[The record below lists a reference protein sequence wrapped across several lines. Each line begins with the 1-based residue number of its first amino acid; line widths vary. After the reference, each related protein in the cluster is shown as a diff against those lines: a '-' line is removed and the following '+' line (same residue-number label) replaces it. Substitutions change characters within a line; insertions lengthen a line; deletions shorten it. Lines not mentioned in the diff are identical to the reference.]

1 MSTSFCGFAFAGYRS
16 IGTAMAKIAPL
27 RKINFIVG
35 QNNSGKSNIIGFLH
49 KQFALFYRLAK
60 NESDG
65 DNTFEPIDLPLH
77 AGQVMHRI
85 GFPISICLIGEY
97 IDDLFSQSNNN
108 HQLHLPAV
116 RDIAI
121 KVLQE
126 CFEKDKDFIWFIFS
140 SHSVDMGFELEY
152 DIDKV
157 FNLLGKDEWR
167 RLWSALTQRTG
178 GDISTHWI
186 PQTLQILANIPD
198 LPKVEVIP
206 AIRKIGMPGSERVD
220 FSGEGIIERLA
231 ELQHPPLEKKEDR
244 EKFEQINNFLKA
256 VLENPTARIEIP
268 HKNDCILVHMDGK
281 VLPLHSLGTGV
292 HEVIIMASTAT
303 EIENSI
309 LCIEEPEL
317 HLHPTLQRKLIQYLE
332 SQTTNHYIIATHS
345 AHMLDAVDSEVFHV
359 SMAFGESI
367 VSAVQTDQTK
377 LDVCRDLGCKAS
389 DILQANSIIWVEGPS
404 DRIYINYW
412 LKAKRPD
419 LIEGVHY
426 SVMFFGG
433 RLFSHITADT
443 DRDLHILED
452 LISIRRLN
460 QNSAI
465 MFDSDKDKPRK
476 RLADT
481 KLRLKHEFETGGG
494 FAWVTQGREVENYLD
509 EQVLRDIV
517 MEIHPTAAG
526 MVSEGQYANLLKY
539 KRKKDGKIC
548 VADKIKVARSYTH
561 LTPVNF
567 DMLDLDKQTNQLAS
581 FIDTANGQS
590 NIKIQKTG
598 A

>member
-49 KQFALFYRLAK
+49 KQFSLFYRLAK
-60 NESDG
+60 AENNG
-65 DNTFEPIDLPLH
+65 VKTFEPIDMPLH

-85 GFPISICLIGEY
+85 GFPISIHLIEEY
-97 IDDLFSQSNNN
+97 IDELFSQTNDN
-108 HQLHLPAV
+108 QLLPAV

-126 CFEKDKDFIWFIFS
+126 CFQKDNDFIWFVFS
-140 SHSVDMGFELEY
+140 SHSVDKNFELEY

-157 FNLLGKDEWR
+157 YDLLGKDEWR
-167 RLWSALTQRTG
+167 RLWSALTRRTG
-178 GDISTHWI
+178 GDISAHWI
-186 PQTLQILANIPD
+186 PQTLQILATIPD
-198 LPKVEVIP
+198 LPKVELIP
-206 AIRKIGMPGSERVD
+206 AIRKIGVPGSERVD
-220 FSGEGIIERLA
+220 YSGEGIIERLA
-231 ELQHPPLEKKEDR
+231 ELQHPPLEKNKDR
-244 EKFEQINNFLKA
+244 EKFEQINSFLKA

-268 HKNDCILVHMDGK
+268 HKNDCILVHMDEK
-281 VLPLHSLGTGV
+281 VLPLHSLGTGI
-292 HEVIIMASTAT
+292 HEVIILASTAT

-332 SQTTNHYIIATHS
+332 SQTTNQYIIATHS
-345 AHMLDAVDSEVFHV
+345 AHLLDAVDAEVFHV

-377 LDVCRDLGCKAS
+377 LDVCRDLGYKAS

-412 LKAKRPD
+412 LRAKRPD

-443 DRDLHILED
+443 DRDMHILED

-476 RLADT
+476 RLSDT
-481 KLRLKHEFETGGG
+481 KLRLKDEFGSGGG

-509 EQVLRDIV
+509 ERVLRDIV
-517 MEIHPTAAG
+517 MDIHPTAAG
-526 MVSEGQYANLLKY
+526 LASEGQYANLLKY

-548 VADKIKVARSYTH
+548 VADKIKVARNYTYQA
-561 LTPVNF
+561 PVNF
-567 DMLDLDKQTNQLAS
+567 DILDLDRQTNLLVN
-581 FIDTANGQS
+581 FIDSANGQS
-590 NIKIQKTG
+590 NIKIQKPG

>member
-1 MSTSFCGFAFAGYRS
+1 MSTSFYGFAFAGYRS

-49 KQFALFYRLAK
+49 KQFSLFYRLAK
-60 NESDG
+60 AENNG
-65 DNTFEPIDLPLH
+65 VKTFEPIDMPLH
-77 AGQVMHRI
+77 AGQVIHRI
-85 GFPISICLIGEY
+85 GFPISIPLIEEY
-97 IDDLFSQSNNN
+97 IDELFSQTNNN
-108 HQLHLPAV
+108 QLLPAV

-126 CFEKDKDFIWFIFS
+126 CFQKDNDFIWFVFS
-140 SHSVDMGFELEY
+140 SHSVDKNFELEY

-157 FNLLGKDEWR
+157 YDLLGKDEWR
-167 RLWSALTQRTG
+167 RLWSALTRGTG
-178 GDISTHWI
+178 GDISAHWI
-186 PQTLQILANIPD
+186 PQTLQILATIPD
-198 LPKVEVIP
+198 LPKVELIP
-206 AIRKIGMPGSERVD
+206 AIRKIGVPGSERVD
-220 FSGEGIIERLA
+220 YSGEGIIERLA
-231 ELQHPPLEKKEDR
+231 ELQHPPLEKNKDR
-244 EKFEQINNFLKA
+244 EKFEQINSFLKA

-268 HKNDCILVHMDGK
+268 HKNDCILVHMDEK
-281 VLPLHSLGTGV
+281 VLPLHSLGTGI
-292 HEVIIMASTAT
+292 HEVLILASTAT

-332 SQTTNHYIIATHS
+332 SQTTNQYIIATHS
-345 AHMLDAVDSEVFHV
+345 AHLLDAVDSEVFHV

-377 LDVCRDLGCKAS
+377 LDVCRDLGYKAS

-412 LKAKRPD
+412 LRAKRPD

-443 DRDLHILED
+443 DRDMHILED

-476 RLADT
+476 RLSDT
-481 KLRLKHEFETGGG
+481 KLRLKDEFGSGGG

-509 EQVLRDIV
+509 ERVLRDIV
-517 MEIHPTAAG
+517 MDIHPTAAG
-526 MVSEGQYANLLKY
+526 LASEGQYANLLKY

-548 VADKIKVARSYTH
+548 VADKIKVARNYTYQA
-561 LTPVNF
+561 PVNF
-567 DMLDLDKQTNQLAS
+567 DVLDLDRQTNLLVN
-581 FIDTANGQS
+581 FIDSANGQS
-590 NIKIQKTG
+590 NIKIQKPG

>member
-1 MSTSFCGFAFAGYRS
+1 
-16 IGTAMAKIAPL
+16 MAKIAPL

-49 KQFALFYRLAK
+49 KQFSLFYRLAK
-60 NESDG
+60 AENNG
-65 DNTFEPIDLPLH
+65 VKTFEPIDMPLH

-85 GFPISICLIGEY
+85 GFPISIPLIEEY
-97 IDDLFSQSNNN
+97 IDDLFSQTNDN
-108 HQLHLPAV
+108 QLLPAV

-126 CFEKDKDFIWFIFS
+126 CFQKDNDFIWFVFS
-140 SHSVDMGFELEY
+140 SHSVDKNFELEY

-157 FNLLGKDEWR
+157 YDLLGKDEWR
-167 RLWSALTQRTG
+167 RLWSALSRKTG
-178 GDISTHWI
+178 GDISAHWI
-186 PQTLQILANIPD
+186 PQTLQILATIPD
-198 LPKVEVIP
+198 LPKVELIP
-206 AIRKIGMPGSERVD
+206 AIRKIGVPGSERVD
-220 FSGEGIIERLA
+220 YSGEGIIERLA
-231 ELQHPPLEKKEDR
+231 ELQHPPLEKNQDR
-244 EKFEQINNFLKA
+244 EKFEQINSFLKA

-268 HKNDCILVHMDGK
+268 HKNDCILVHMDEK
-281 VLPLHSLGTGV
+281 VLPLHSLGTGI
-292 HEVIIMASTAT
+292 HEVIILASTAT

-332 SQTTNHYIIATHS
+332 SQTTNQYIIATHS
-345 AHMLDAVDSEVFHV
+345 AHLLDAVDSEVFHV

-377 LDVCRDLGCKAS
+377 LDVCRDLGYKAS

-412 LKAKRPD
+412 LRAKRPD

-443 DRDLHILED
+443 DRDMHILEN

-476 RLADT
+476 RLSDT
-481 KLRLKHEFETGGG
+481 KLRLKDEFGSGGG

-509 EQVLRDIV
+509 ERVLRDIV
-517 MEIHPTAAG
+517 MDIHPTAAG
-526 MVSEGQYANLLKY
+526 LVSEGQYANLLKY

-548 VADKIKVARSYTH
+548 VADKIKVARNYTYQA
-561 LTPVNF
+561 PVNF
-567 DMLDLDKQTNQLAS
+567 DVLDLDRQTNLLVN
-581 FIDTANGQS
+581 FIDSANGQS
-590 NIKIQKTG
+590 NIKIQKPG

>member
-49 KQFALFYRLAK
+49 KQFSLFYRLAK
-60 NESDG
+60 AENNG
-65 DNTFEPIDLPLH
+65 VKTFEPIDMPLH
-77 AGQVMHRI
+77 AGQVIHRI
-85 GFPISICLIGEY
+85 GFPISIPLIEEY
-97 IDDLFSQSNNN
+97 IDELFSQTNDN
-108 HQLHLPAV
+108 QLLPAV

-126 CFEKDKDFIWFIFS
+126 CFQKDNDFIWFVFS
-140 SHSVDMGFELEY
+140 SHSVDKNFELEY

-157 FNLLGKDEWR
+157 YDLLGKDEWR
-167 RLWSALTQRTG
+167 RLWSALTRRTG
-178 GDISTHWI
+178 GDISAHWI
-186 PQTLQILANIPD
+186 PQTLQILATIPD
-198 LPKVEVIP
+198 LPKVELIP
-206 AIRKIGMPGSERVD
+206 AIRKIGVPGSERVD
-220 FSGEGIIERLA
+220 YSGEGIIERLA
-231 ELQHPPLEKKEDR
+231 ELQHPPLEKNKDR
-244 EKFEQINNFLKA
+244 EKFEQINSFLKA

-268 HKNDCILVHMDGK
+268 HKNDCILVHMDEK
-281 VLPLHSLGTGV
+281 VLPLHSLGTGI
-292 HEVIIMASTAT
+292 HEVIILASTAT

-332 SQTTNHYIIATHS
+332 SQTTNQYIIATHS
-345 AHMLDAVDSEVFHV
+345 AHLLDAVDSEVFHV

-377 LDVCRDLGCKAS
+377 LDVCRDLGYKAS

-412 LKAKRPD
+412 LRAKRPD

-443 DRDLHILED
+443 DRDMHILEN

-476 RLADT
+476 RLSDT
-481 KLRLKHEFETGGG
+481 KLRLKDEFGSGGG
-494 FAWVTQGREVENYLD
+494 FSWVTQGREVENYLD
-509 EQVLRDIV
+509 ERVLRDIV
-517 MEIHPTAAG
+517 MDIHPTAAG
-526 MVSEGQYANLLKY
+526 LTSEGQYANLLKY

-548 VADKIKVARSYTH
+548 VADKIKVARNYTYQA
-561 LTPVNF
+561 PVNF
-567 DMLDLDKQTNQLAS
+567 DVLDLDRQTNLLVN
-581 FIDTANGQS
+581 FIDSANGQS
-590 NIKIQKTG
+590 NIKIQKPG

>member
-49 KQFALFYRLAK
+49 KQFSLFYRLAK
-60 NESDG
+60 AENNG
-65 DNTFEPIDLPLH
+65 VKTFEPIDMPLH
-77 AGQVMHRI
+77 AGQVIHRI
-85 GFPISICLIGEY
+85 GFPISIPLIEEY
-97 IDDLFSQSNNN
+97 IDELFSQTNDN
-108 HQLHLPAV
+108 QLLPAV

-126 CFEKDKDFIWFIFS
+126 CFQKDNDFIWFVFS
-140 SHSVDMGFELEY
+140 SHSVDKNFELEY

-157 FNLLGKDEWR
+157 YDLLGKDEWR
-167 RLWSALTQRTG
+167 RLWSALTRRTG
-178 GDISTHWI
+178 GDISAHWI
-186 PQTLQILANIPD
+186 PQTLQILALIPD
-198 LPKVEVIP
+198 LPKVELIP
-206 AIRKIGMPGSERVD
+206 AIRKIGVPGSERVD
-220 FSGEGIIERLA
+220 YSGEGIIERLA
-231 ELQHPPLEKKEDR
+231 ELQHPPLEKNKDR
-244 EKFEQINNFLKA
+244 EKFEQINSFLKA

-268 HKNDCILVHMDGK
+268 HKNDCILVHMDEK
-281 VLPLHSLGTGV
+281 VLPLHSLGTGI
-292 HEVIIMASTAT
+292 HEVIILASTAT

-332 SQTTNHYIIATHS
+332 SQTTNQYIIATHS
-345 AHMLDAVDSEVFHV
+345 AHLLDAVDSEVFHV

-377 LDVCRDLGCKAS
+377 LDVCRDLGYKAS

-412 LKAKRPD
+412 LRAKRPD

-443 DRDLHILED
+443 DRDMHILED

-476 RLADT
+476 RLSDT
-481 KLRLKHEFETGGG
+481 KLRLKDEFGSGGG

-509 EQVLRDIV
+509 ERVLRDIV
-517 MEIHPTAAG
+517 MDIHPTAAG
-526 MVSEGQYANLLKY
+526 LTSEGQYANLLKY

-548 VADKIKVARSYTH
+548 VADKIKVARNYAYQA
-561 LTPVNF
+561 PVNF
-567 DMLDLDKQTNQLAS
+567 DVLDLDRQTNLLVN
-581 FIDTANGQS
+581 FIDSANGQS
-590 NIKIQKTG
+590 NIKIQKPG

>member
-49 KQFALFYRLAK
+49 KQFSLFYRLAK
-60 NESDG
+60 AENNSVK
-65 DNTFEPIDLPLH
+65 TFEPIDMPLH

-85 GFPISICLIGEY
+85 GFPISIHLIEEY
-97 IDDLFSQSNNN
+97 IDELFSQTNDN
-108 HQLHLPAV
+108 QLLPAV

-126 CFEKDKDFIWFIFS
+126 CFHKDNDFIWFVFS
-140 SHSVDMGFELEY
+140 SHSVDRNFELEY

-157 FNLLGKDEWR
+157 YDLLGKDEWR
-167 RLWSALTQRTG
+167 RLWSALTRRTG
-178 GDISTHWI
+178 GDITSHWI
-186 PQTLQILANIPD
+186 PQTLQILATIPD
-198 LPKVEVIP
+198 LPKVELIP
-206 AIRKIGMPGSERVD
+206 AIRKIGVPGSERVD
-220 FSGEGIIERLA
+220 YSGEGIIERLA
-231 ELQHPPLEKKEDR
+231 ELQHPPLEKNKDR
-244 EKFEQINNFLKA
+244 EKFEQINSFLKA

-268 HKNDCILVHMDGK
+268 HKNDCILVHMDEK
-281 VLPLHSLGTGV
+281 VLPLHSLGTGI
-292 HEVIIMASTAT
+292 HEVIILASTAT

-332 SQTTNHYIIATHS
+332 SQTTNQYIIATHS
-345 AHMLDAVDSEVFHV
+345 AHLLDAVDSEVFHV

-377 LDVCRDLGCKAS
+377 LDVCRDLGYKAS

-412 LKAKRPD
+412 LRAKRPD

-443 DRDLHILED
+443 DRDMHILED

-465 MFDSDKDKPRK
+465 MFDSDKDKLRK
-476 RLADT
+476 RLSDT
-481 KLRLKHEFETGGG
+481 KLRLKDEFGSGGG

-509 EQVLRDIV
+509 ERVLRDIV
-517 MEIHPTAAG
+517 MDIHPTAAG
-526 MVSEGQYANLLKY
+526 LASEGQYANLLKY

-548 VADKIKVARSYTH
+548 VADKIKVARNYTYQA
-561 LTPVNF
+561 PVNF
-567 DMLDLDKQTNQLAS
+567 DVLDLDRQTNLLVN
-581 FIDTANGQS
+581 FIDSANGQS
-590 NIKIQKTG
+590 NIKIQKPG

>member
-16 IGTAMAKIAPL
+16 IITLIAKIAPL

-60 NESDG
+60 NENNG
-65 DNTFEPIDLPLH
+65 VKTFEPIDMPLH

-85 GFPISICLIGEY
+85 GFPMSISSVDNY
-97 IDDLFSQSNNN
+97 IDDLISQSPGNPR
-108 HQLHLPAV
+108 LCAV

-121 KVLQE
+121 KVLLE
-126 CFEKDKDFIWFIFS
+126 CFEKDQDFIWFIFS
-140 SHSVDMGFELEY
+140 SHSVDKNFELEY
-152 DIDKV
+152 DSDKAHD
-157 FNLLGKDEWR
+157 LLEKEEWR
-167 RLWSALTQRTG
+167 RLWHALTGQLQG
-178 GDISTHWI
+178 NISAHWI
-186 PQTLQILANIPD
+186 PQTLQTLAKIPD

-206 AIRKIGMPGSERVD
+206 AIRKVGVPGSERLD
-220 FSGEGIIERLA
+220 YSGEGIIERLA
-231 ELQHPPLEKKEDR
+231 ELQHPPLDKKEDR
-244 EKFEQINNFLKA
+244 EKFEHINNFLRA
-256 VLENPTARIEIP
+256 VLENKTARIEIP

-281 VLPLHSLGTGV
+281 VLPLQSLGTGI

-332 SQTTNHYIIATHS
+332 SHTTNQYIIATHS

-359 SMAFGESI
+359 SMTLSESI
-367 VSAVQTDQTK
+367 VSAVHSDQTR
-377 LDVCRDLGCKAS
+377 LDVCRDLGYKAS

-419 LIEGVHY
+419 LIEGIHY

-443 DRDLHILED
+443 ERGIHTLED

-460 QNSAI
+460 QNSGI
-465 MFDSDKDKPRK
+465 MFDSDKDMPRM
-476 RLADT
+476 RLSET
-481 KLRLKHEFETGGG
+481 KLRLKDEFGSGGG
-494 FAWVTQGREVENYLD
+494 FSWVTQGREVENYLD
-509 EQVLRDIV
+509 EQVLRDVV
-517 MEIHPTAAG
+517 MEIHPTATEI
-526 MVSEGQYANLLKY
+526 VSKGQYANLLKY
-539 KRKKDGKIC
+539 KRKMDGKIC
-548 VADKIKVARSYTH
+548 VADKMKVARRYTDRV
-561 LTPVNF
+561 PADF
-567 DMLDLDKQTNQLAS
+567 DILDLNKQTNQLAN
-581 FIDTANGQS
+581 FIDSANGQS
-590 NIKIQKTG
+590 NIKMQKTG

>member
-49 KQFALFYRLAK
+49 KQFSLFYRLAK
-60 NESDG
+60 AENNG
-65 DNTFEPIDLPLH
+65 VKTFEPIDMPLH
-77 AGQVMHRI
+77 VGQVMHRI
-85 GFPISICLIGEY
+85 GFPISIPLIEEY
-97 IDDLFSQSNNN
+97 IDELFSQTNDN
-108 HQLHLPAV
+108 HLLPAV

-126 CFEKDKDFIWFIFS
+126 CFQKDNDFIWFVFS
-140 SHSVDMGFELEY
+140 SHSVDKNFELEY
-152 DIDKV
+152 DVDKV
-157 FNLLGKDEWR
+157 YDLLGKDEWR
-167 RLWSALTQRTG
+167 RLWSALSRKTG
-178 GDISTHWI
+178 GDISAHWI
-186 PQTLQILANIPD
+186 PQTLQILATIPD
-198 LPKVEVIP
+198 LPKVELIP
-206 AIRKIGMPGSERVD
+206 AIRKIGVPGSERVD
-220 FSGEGIIERLA
+220 YSGEGIIERLA
-231 ELQHPPLEKKEDR
+231 ELQHPPLEKNKDR
-244 EKFEQINNFLKA
+244 EKFEQINSFLKA

-268 HKNDCILVHMDGK
+268 HKNDCILVHMDEK
-281 VLPLHSLGTGV
+281 VLPLHSLGTGI
-292 HEVIIMASTAT
+292 HEVIILASTAT

-332 SQTTNHYIIATHS
+332 SQTTNQYIIATHS
-345 AHMLDAVDSEVFHV
+345 AHLLDAVDSEVFHV

-377 LDVCRDLGCKAS
+377 LDVCRDLGYKAS

-412 LKAKRPD
+412 LRAKRPD

-443 DRDLHILED
+443 DRDMHILED

-476 RLADT
+476 RLSDT
-481 KLRLKHEFETGGG
+481 KLRLKDEFGSGGG

-509 EQVLRDIV
+509 ERVLRDIV
-517 MEIHPTAAG
+517 MDIHPTAAG
-526 MVSEGQYANLLKY
+526 LVSEGQYANLLKY

-548 VADKIKVARSYTH
+548 AADKIKVARNYTYQA
-561 LTPVNF
+561 PVNF
-567 DMLDLDKQTNQLAS
+567 DVLDLDRQTNLLVN
-581 FIDTANGQS
+581 FIDSANGQS
-590 NIKIQKTG
+590 NIKIQKPG

>member
-49 KQFALFYRLAK
+49 KQFSLFYRLAK
-60 NESDG
+60 AENDG
-65 DNTFEPIDLPLH
+65 IKTFEPIDMPLH

-85 GFPISICLIGEY
+85 GFPISIPLIEEY
-97 IDDLFSQSNNN
+97 IDELFSQTNDN
-108 HQLHLPAV
+108 HLLPAV

-126 CFEKDKDFIWFIFS
+126 CFQKDNDFIWFVFS
-140 SHSVDMGFELEY
+140 SHSVDKNFELEY

-157 FNLLGKDEWR
+157 YDLLGKDEWR
-167 RLWSALTQRTG
+167 RLWSALSRKTG
-178 GDISTHWI
+178 GDISAHWI
-186 PQTLQILANIPD
+186 PQTLQILATIPD
-198 LPKVEVIP
+198 LPKVELIP
-206 AIRKIGMPGSERVD
+206 AIRKIGVPGSERVD
-220 FSGEGIIERLA
+220 YSGEGIIERLA
-231 ELQHPPLEKKEDR
+231 ELQHPPLEKNQDR
-244 EKFEQINNFLKA
+244 EKFEQINSFLKA

-268 HKNDCILVHMDGK
+268 HKNDCILVHMDEK
-281 VLPLHSLGTGV
+281 VLPLHSLGTGI
-292 HEVIIMASTAT
+292 HEVIILASTAT

-332 SQTTNHYIIATHS
+332 SQTTNQYIIATHS
-345 AHMLDAVDSEVFHV
+345 AHLLDAVDSEVFHV

-377 LDVCRDLGCKAS
+377 LDVCRDLGYKAS

-412 LKAKRPD
+412 LRAKRPD

-443 DRDLHILED
+443 DRDMHILED

-476 RLADT
+476 RLSDT
-481 KLRLKHEFETGGG
+481 KLRLKDEFGSGGG

-509 EQVLRDIV
+509 ERVLRDIV
-517 MEIHPTAAG
+517 MDIHPTAAG
-526 MVSEGQYANLLKY
+526 LVSEGQYANLLKY

-548 VADKIKVARSYTH
+548 VADKIKVARNYTYQA
-561 LTPVNF
+561 PVNF
-567 DMLDLDKQTNQLAS
+567 DVLDLDRQTNLLVN
-581 FIDTANGQS
+581 FIDSANGQS
-590 NIKIQKTG
+590 NIKIQKPG

>member
-49 KQFALFYRLAK
+49 KQFSLFYRLAK
-60 NESDG
+60 AENNG
-65 DNTFEPIDLPLH
+65 VKTFEPIDMPLH

-85 GFPISICLIGEY
+85 GFPISIPLIEEY
-97 IDDLFSQSNNN
+97 IDDLFSQTNDN
-108 HQLHLPAV
+108 QLLPVV

-126 CFEKDKDFIWFIFS
+126 CFQKDNDFIWFVFS
-140 SHSVDMGFELEY
+140 SHSVDKNFELEY

-157 FNLLGKDEWR
+157 YDLLGKDEWR
-167 RLWSALTQRTG
+167 RLWSALTRRTG
-178 GDISTHWI
+178 GDISAHWI
-186 PQTLQILANIPD
+186 PQTLQILATIPD
-198 LPKVEVIP
+198 LPKVELIP
-206 AIRKIGMPGSERVD
+206 AIRKIGVPGSERVD
-220 FSGEGIIERLA
+220 YSGEGIIARLA
-231 ELQHPPLEKKEDR
+231 ELQHPPLEKNKDR
-244 EKFEQINNFLKA
+244 EKFEQINSFLKA

-268 HKNDCILVHMDGK
+268 HKNDCILVHMDEK
-281 VLPLHSLGTGV
+281 VLPLHSLGTGI
-292 HEVIIMASTAT
+292 HEVIILASTAT

-332 SQTTNHYIIATHS
+332 SQTTNQYIIATHS
-345 AHMLDAVDSEVFHV
+345 AHLLDAVDSEVFHV

-377 LDVCRDLGCKAS
+377 LDVCRDLGYKAS
-389 DILQANSIIWVEGPS
+389 DILQANSIVWVEGPS

-443 DRDLHILED
+443 DRDMHILEN

-476 RLADT
+476 RLSDT
-481 KLRLKHEFETGGG
+481 KLRLKDEFGSGGG

-509 EQVLRDIV
+509 ERVLRDIV
-517 MEIHPTAAG
+517 MDIHPTAAG
-526 MVSEGQYANLLKY
+526 LVSEGQYANLLKY

-548 VADKIKVARSYTH
+548 VADKIKVARNYTYQA
-561 LTPVNF
+561 PVNF
-567 DMLDLDKQTNQLAS
+567 DVLDLDRQTNLLVN
-581 FIDTANGQS
+581 FIDSANGQS
-590 NIKIQKTG
+590 NIKIQKPG